1 MQSYW
6 KATNNFRFRNL
17 SNYKTDS
24 HETYNN
30 HRILNKQRRQ
40 HSHLYIWIR
49 SWVSLH
55 NLYLLVYQKLLSEL
69 KKNNSNNNNEA
80 INKSNTKTGISLW
93 AINNNNNNNLSN
105 TNYNWARTHT
115 TDCFQLAI
123 FSTKSAHTEVMFC
136 IHYMHASRSSL
147 PVWYVD
153 NILRPFNS
161 ESFTAVL
168 SLSLSTVEFWH

>member
-55 NLYLLVYQKLLSEL
+55 NLYLLVYQKLLFEL
-69 KKNNSNNNNEA
+69 KKNNSNNNNET

-93 AINNNNNNNLSN
+93 AINNNNNNNNLSN
-105 TNYNWARTHT
+105 WAQYSYRTRTNNMNYLTTHNSLYTYNG
-115 TDCFQLAI
+115 L
-123 FSTKSAHTEVMFC
+123 FSISH
-136 IHYMHASRSSL
+136 
-147 PVWYVD
+147 
-153 NILRPFNS
+153 ILYH
-161 ESFTAVL
+161 VL
-168 SLSLSTVEFWH
+168 KVHIQK

>member
-6 KATNNFRFRNL
+6 KATNSFRFRNL

-93 AINNNNNNNLSN
+93 AINNNNNNLSN
-105 TNYNWARTHT
+105 TNYNWARTAIEQELTTWTISQHTIPCIHT

-123 FSTKSAHTEVMFC
+123 FSTMC
-136 IHYMHASRSSL
+136 
-147 PVWYVD
+147 
-153 NILRPFNS
+153 
-161 ESFTAVL
+161 
-168 SLSLSTVEFWH
+168 